1 MRRGCTAEDSPE
13 MTGALRVD
21 VGHDEAAVGA
31 TAIAAVR
38 RVVPLHPAASPVAR
52 IEERCDRAVMG
63 GSP

>member
-1 MRRGCTAEDSPE
+1 

-21 VGHDEAAVGA
+21 VGHEAAVGA